1 MLITKRPL
9 EYSFYANKT
18 SAGIPNSLWNLL
30 AKSNVNGF
38 LLFNNDEMCPFDP
51 YFLVTRSLFLIPDSS
66 IFNLITSMG
75 SGNGIFLNTEHELS
89 VIGVKLKII
98 DKLRQV

>member
-9 EYSFYANKT
+9 EYFFYAKKT

-51 YFLVTRSLFLIPDSS
+51 
-66 IFNLITSMG
+66 
-75 SGNGIFLNTEHELS
+75 
-89 VIGVKLKII
+89 
-98 DKLRQV
+98 

>member
-1 MLITKRPL
+1 
-9 EYSFYANKT
+9 
-18 SAGIPNSLWNLL
+18 
-30 AKSNVNGF
+30 
-38 LLFNNDEMCPFDP
+38 
-51 YFLVTRSLFLIPDSS
+51 
-66 IFNLITSMG
+66 MG